1 MRLLL
6 YILLL
11 LPSMSNAQFTS
22 AVWSGAMV
30 STKEETPIYPYQQE
44 VLDYQDSLYSNGVA
58 DTSTGINALNYLVWA
73 LKGNDSKTPY
83 NFWDSMV
90 AVYPFH
96 SGTAYGHSI
105 NIRDIT
111 GVKVEWMGS
120 PTHDAN
126 GVTGNGSSAFG
137 RTWITYPLT
146 NERALGLLVG
156 VFEVRDNN
164 FPGLSTDVGSIGVS
178 NTPTQVVEI
187 KAAGS
192 QTSPPPTVSVISNG
206 PSPAFTINPIP
217 IGSPGVQYGQNDNRF
232 HDSLRLW
239 ASKGVYEARTHT
251 RLTGNATSIRQYGVV
266 GRITNNGGT
275 VSFPY
280 PTLTHTCSA
289 INYGALTIQQGHW
302 LVKIFDN
309 YNFLLRNIK
318 P

>member
-1 MRLLL
+1 MRYLLFC
-6 YILLL
+6 ILLL
-11 LPSMSNAQFTS
+11 LPAISNAQFTS
-22 AVWSGAMV
+22 AVWAGAMF
-30 STKEETPIYPYQQE
+30 SPKEEIPIYPYQQE
-44 VLDYQDSLYSNGVA
+44 VLDYQDSLWANGVT
-58 DTSTGINALNYLVWA
+58 DTTTGINALNYLVWA
-73 LKGNDSKTPY
+73 LKGNDTKTPY
-83 NFWDSMV
+83 NFWDSME

-105 NIRDIT
+105 NIRNIT

-156 VFEVRDNN
+156 VFEVRNA
-164 FPGLSTDVGSIGVS
+164 FVATTEIGTIGVS
-178 NTPTQVVEI
+178 NTPTQVVELRGTT
-187 KAAGS
+187 AS
-192 QTSPPPTVSVISNG
+192 SPPPTVSVISNG

-251 RLTGNATSIRQYGVV
+251 RLTGNATAIRQFGVV
-266 GRITNNGGT
+266 GRITNNGAT
-275 VSFPY
+275 SSFPY

-289 INYGALTIQQGHW
+289 INYGALTVQQGHW

-318 P
+318 T